1 MPYIFCYL
9 GLTANLLICY
19 FIFIF
24 CRINNISRQPKK
36 HFVTVLCKSILFV
49 SAKAPA
55 PAYQLLIMARQQPK
69 LEPDLLA
76 STGLQGINPY
86 RYQRSRRSACFCPY
100 GKRLNRQE
108 LFLKQWL

>member
-76 STGLQGINPY
+76 STGLQGISLIDISAAAGPLAFAHMENGLI
-86 RYQRSRRSACFCPY
+86 RRNYS
-100 GKRLNRQE
+100 
-108 LFLKQWL
+108 